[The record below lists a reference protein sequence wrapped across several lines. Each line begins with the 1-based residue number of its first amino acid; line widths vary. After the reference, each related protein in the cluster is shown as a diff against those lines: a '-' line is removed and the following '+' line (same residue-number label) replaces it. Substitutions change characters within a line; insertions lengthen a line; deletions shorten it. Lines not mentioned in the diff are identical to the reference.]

1 MTESS
6 SAVFLSYASQDEEAA
21 KRVAIALRAAG
32 IEVWFDQSELR
43 GGDAWDQKI
52 RQQVKGCHL
61 FVPIIS
67 ANTRAREEGYFRREW
82 KLAVDRTNDMA
93 EDRAF
98 LLPIVIDG
106 TSDSDAR
113 VPEKFREVQ
122 WTRLPVGAN
131 ADAFVDRVRRLL
143 LPDAATPTAANVRYL
158 APPTSSTDIGSTRS
172 TPPASRSFVPWIVGA
187 VLLLATGYLVADKF
201 VVSRHAV
208 PAAETPAT
216 APTHAE
222 AVGDKSIAVLPFTDM
237 SERHDQEYF
246 GDGMAEEILD
256 ELARI
261 PQLKV
266 ISRTSSFQ
274 YKGRNADVR
283 SIGQALGARYIVE
296 GTVRRAGDQ
305 IRVTAKLVDAAD
317 GSERWVERFER
328 KFGDIF
334 SVQDQIAASL
344 ARALEVSMGAS
355 EGTGRGTLR
364 VPAAYEAYLRA
375 RRESDGFD
383 RKGFETAVELYR
395 EALRLDPQFSRA
407 AAALAGLQVYMVN
420 WGYLP
425 VESGFADARQSAE
438 LAIRLDPSLADPHDT
453 LASVMIMYDW
463 DWNAAEGEIAKA
475 TALEPGNHLTEQT
488 AAQLAEARGEW
499 DEARRHIDAAFAID
513 PLIAIDH
520 YFSAEIRLAAGR
532 TEEAET
538 EARRILEIS
547 PSYAWARYLLAKILV
562 ARGRPAEAIEIIQTE
577 PDDEGRLY
585 GIAVAQFAAGHR
597 AASDNA
603 LQRLTALGANDW
615 AFGIAAVHASRSE
628 ADDAFRWLDRA
639 YAQRD
644 PDLDLLKTNRQ
655 LDPVRS
661 DARYAAFL
669 RKMNLPK

>member
-1 MTESS
+1 VTDPGK
-6 SAVFLSYASQDEEAA
+6 AVFISYASQDTEAA
-21 KRVAIALRAAG
+21 RHLCNALRAAG

-67 ANTRAREEGYFRREW
+67 ANTQAREEGYFRREW
-82 KLAVDRTNDMA
+82 KLAVDRTHDMA

-122 WTRLPVGAN
+122 WTRLPGGAN
-131 ADAFVDRVRRLL
+131 TDAFVDRVRRLVST
-143 LPDAATPTAANVRYL
+143 DAATSTAANAQYL
-158 APPTSSTDIGSTRS
+158 ASTRS

-187 VLLLATGYLVADKF
+187 ALLLATGYFVTDKF

-208 PAAETPAT
+208 PAAESPAT
-216 APTHAE
+216 AHAHAE

-328 KFGDIF
+328 KFGDVF
-334 SVQDQIAASL
+334 NVQDQIAASL

-395 EALRLDPQFSRA
+395 EALRLDPQFARA
-407 AAALAGLQVYMVN
+407 AAALANLQMYMVN

-425 VESGFADARQSAE
+425 VESGFADARKSAE
-438 LAIRLDPSLADPHDT
+438 LAIGLDPSLADPHDT
-453 LASVMIMYDW
+453 LAGVMIMYDW
-463 DWNAAEGEIAKA
+463 EWNAAEGEIAKA
-475 TALEPGNHLTEQT
+475 RALEPRNHLTEQA

-499 DEARRHIDAAFAID
+499 DEARRHIDAAIAID

-547 PSYAWARYLLAKILV
+547 QSYAWARYLLAKILV
-562 ARGRPAEAIEIIQTE
+562 ARARPAEAIEVIQTE

-603 LQRLTALGANDW
+603 LQRLTALAANDW
-615 AFGIAAVHASRSE
+615 AFGIAAVHASRGE
-628 ADDAFRWLDRA
+628 ADDAFRWLERG
-639 YAQRD
+639 YTQRD
-644 PDLDLLKTNRQ
+644 ADLNLLKANRQ
-655 LDPVRS
+655 FDPVRS

-669 RKMNLPK
+669 RKMNLPE

>member
-1 MTESS
+1 MSDTPPGASTQTEAGAPASPPGPPPAATHEHMS
-6 SAVFLSYASQDEEAA
+6 VWARIKQHKIAEWTLAYLAFGFAFLHGVTLLSDALEWPHIIVRSVTLVLIIGAPIVPTLAWYHGVRALR
-21 KRVAIALRAAG
+21 RVSGSELLIIALLLTIGGGLLWLVPRPIAERSETGSPTTATSAKPENKA
-32 IEVWFDQSELR
+32 EVF
-43 GGDAWDQKI
+43 
-52 RQQVKGCHL
+52 
-61 FVPIIS
+61 
-67 ANTRAREEGYFRREW
+67 N
-82 KLAVDRTNDMA
+82 
-93 EDRAF
+93 
-98 LLPIVIDG
+98 
-106 TSDSDAR
+106 
-113 VPEKFREVQ
+113 
-122 WTRLPVGAN
+122 
-131 ADAFVDRVRRLL
+131 
-143 LPDAATPTAANVRYL
+143 
-158 APPTSSTDIGSTRS
+158 
-172 TPPASRSFVPWIVGA
+172 PPA
-187 VLLLATGYLVADKF
+187 
-201 VVSRHAV
+201 H
-208 PAAETPAT
+208 
-216 APTHAE
+216 
-222 AVGDKSIAVLPFTDM
+222 SIAVLPFTDM

-266 ISRTSSFQ
+266 ISRTSAFQ

-305 IRVTAKLVDAAD
+305 IRVSAKLVDAAD
-317 GSERWVERFER
+317 GSERRVERFER
-328 KFGDIF
+328 KFGDVF
-334 SVQDQIAASL
+334 NVQDQIAASL

-395 EALRLDPQFSRA
+395 EALRLDPQFARA
-407 AAALAGLQVYMVN
+407 AAALASLQTYMVN

-425 VESGFADARQSAE
+425 VESGFADARKSAE
-438 LAIRLDPSLADPHDT
+438 LAIGLDPSLADPHDA
-453 LASVMIMYDW
+453 LASVMIMHDW

-475 TALEPGNHLTEQT
+475 RALEPRNHLTEQA

-499 DEARRHIDAAFAID
+499 DEARRHIDAAIAID

-547 PSYAWARYLLAKILV
+547 PSYAWARYLLAKILL
-562 ARGRPAEAIEIIQTE
+562 ARDRPTEAIEVIQTE
-577 PDDEGRLY
+577 PDEEARLY

-597 AASDNA
+597 AASDSV
-603 LQRLTALGANDW
+603 LRRLTALAASDW
-615 AFGIAAVHASRSE
+615 AFGVAAVHASRGE
-628 ADDAFRWLDRA
+628 ADDAFRWLERA
-639 YAQRD
+639 YTQRD
-644 PDLDLLKTNRQ
+644 PDLNLLKANRQ
-655 LDPVRS
+655 LDAVRS

-669 RKMNLPK
+669 RKMNLPD